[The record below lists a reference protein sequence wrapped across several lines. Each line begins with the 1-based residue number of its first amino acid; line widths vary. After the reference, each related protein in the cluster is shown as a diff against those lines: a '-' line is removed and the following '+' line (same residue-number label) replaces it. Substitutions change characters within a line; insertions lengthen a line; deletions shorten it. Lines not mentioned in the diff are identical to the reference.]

1 MYMRSIATSKS
12 IIDPYTHGF
21 FAAKKHFLGKFKR
34 EIFVTVYSPKDQEAS
49 NGFMFLCEGN
59 VLLFVQELGGTK
71 SILWEL
77 EGEDRIESVLG
88 DGESLTKMLNLTPSS
103 EKNLTV
109 STTNPVK
116 YLLLN
121 GDYVLVCNIQA
132 DLAYGR
138 MRQLNIKTIFFTA
151 KNYGEQ
157 VDNVVTVLKQIL
169 HKEDALWERDMPG
182 IGRGL
187 ALLNIY
193 AVTVGFVLMVVL
205 IGLAPLAIG
214 LPLGAILWATA
225 LITLLVSK

>member
-1 MYMRSIATSKS
+1 MYMRIIATSKS
-12 IIDPYTHGF
+12 IIDTYTHGF
-21 FAAKKHFLGKFKR
+21 FAAKKHFRGEFKR
-34 EIFVTVYSPKDQEAS
+34 EIFVTVYSSKDQEAS

-71 SILWEL
+71 NILWEL

-88 DGESLTKMLNLTPSS
+88 DRESLTKMLNLTPAS

-109 STTNPVK
+109 STTNPIK

-132 DLAYGR
+132 DLAYGV
-138 MRQLNIKTIFFTA
+138 RQLNTKTIFFTA
-151 KNYGEQ
+151 KNYGEK
-157 VDNVVTVLKQIL
+157 VDNAVTVLKQIL
-169 HKEDALWERDMPG
+169 HKEDALWEKDIPG
-182 IGRGL
+182 IGRGM

-193 AVTVGFVLMVVL
+193 AVTVGLVLMVVL

-214 LPLGAILWATA
+214 LPLGMILWAVA